1 MSVIE
6 GIYHNP
12 DTGTDERRALACD
25 ANGRL
30 RIAPSQAVAYP
41 VGSMA
46 NNTQTLTTP
55 LDLGDGHPYTI
66 LIARKN
72 GAASPKEA
80 LQIQTSLDGSLWLP
94 APGLLF
100 AMEARFVSTAGM
112 ASFNVRGRPVGRFV
126 RILYQNGDVAQ
137 TDLVLELAA
146 LAGA

>member
-12 DTGTDERRALACD
+12 DTGTDERRALTCD

-30 RIAPSQAVAYP
+30 RITPSQAVAYP

-46 NNTQTLTTP
+46 NNTQTLTAP

-72 GAASPKEA
+72 GVASPKEA
-80 LQIQTSLDGSLWLP
+80 LQIQTSIDGSLWLP

-100 AMEARFVSTAGM
+100 AMEARFVSTAGV
-112 ASFNVRGRPVGRFV
+112 ASFNVRGRPVGRYA

-137 TDLVLELAA
+137 TGLVLELAA